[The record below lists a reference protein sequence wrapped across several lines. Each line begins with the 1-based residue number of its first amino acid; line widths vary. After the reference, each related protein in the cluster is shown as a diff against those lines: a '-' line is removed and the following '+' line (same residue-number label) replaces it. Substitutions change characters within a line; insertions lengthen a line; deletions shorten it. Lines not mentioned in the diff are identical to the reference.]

1 MSSNQCATR
10 LHDIEVGH
18 DLPTASFKLVGS
30 GRRLVLKTSWHGPSS
45 KLPQRRRRS
54 WPRWLMF
61 HERTAHAVGGTEPM
75 SR

>member
-30 GRRLVLKTSWHGPSS
+30 GRI
-45 KLPQRRRRS
+45 
-54 WPRWLMF
+54 
-61 HERTAHAVGGTEPM
+61 AVGIEDVVARTQLEATATEEKKLASLANVP
-75 SR
+75 